1 MRKVKTVEINAFC
14 LNLRPENY
22 IISVRKYDLKY
33 KFLYIEAKGVFC
45 EKAQKRIT

>member
-1 MRKVKTVEINAFC
+1 MSQAENVEINAFC

-33 KFLYIEAKGVFC
+33 KFLYIEAKGVFL
-45 EKAQKRIT
+45 